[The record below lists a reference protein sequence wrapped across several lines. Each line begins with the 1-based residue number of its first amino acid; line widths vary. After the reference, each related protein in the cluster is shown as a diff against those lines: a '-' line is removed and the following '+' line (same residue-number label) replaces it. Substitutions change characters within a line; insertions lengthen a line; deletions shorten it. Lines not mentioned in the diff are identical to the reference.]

1 MKKFRKSI
9 GLFAAAFALC
19 LTFAV
24 GAKVNAADVQMQIG
38 DADAENKVQT
48 MAVPNFA
55 VSYISSD
62 KTSASF
68 SIAYNYNGQ
77 VTRIGVFDA
86 NDRLVAYD
94 DAFSYATV
102 TGLRKNQ
109 VYYYRAQTLSDL
121 NGTPTSGWS
130 EPKAFVTATDN
141 KFKFKGIKNK
151 KACSIKVPKI
161 AGVKNYTV
169 SMSTKGDKG
178 FKKVK
183 TLKPGK
189 KLTMTKFK
197 KKAFKTGKTYYIR
210 IQVKTKKN
218 ITCGNY
224 YQGYVYFYRTLRF

>member
-1 MKKFRKSI
+1 M
-9 GLFAAAFALC
+9 
-19 LTFAV
+19 
-24 GAKVNAADVQMQIG
+24 
-38 DADAENKVQT
+38 
-48 MAVPNFA
+48 
-55 VSYISSD
+55 
-62 KTSASF
+62 
-68 SIAYNYNGQ
+68 
-77 VTRIGVFDA
+77 
-86 NDRLVAYD
+86 
-94 DAFSYATV
+94 
-102 TGLRKNQ
+102 
-109 VYYYRAQTLSDL
+109 

-169 SMSTKGDKG
+169 SMSTKRDKG